1 MAEYIERSS
10 VHTLVKQLEK
20 FQMYNYDRTQSIV
33 GISPDDMDFGI
44 DEIPAEDVAPVR
56 HGQWVVKREYND
68 ILKIDVEKYTCSA
81 CGDYWLTAV
90 GLSLANNYCPNC
102 GARMDG

>member
-56 HGQWVVKREYND
+56 HGEWMIADTVIENAV
-68 ILKIDVEKYTCSA
+68 CSCCRTHFQSYYQA
-81 CGDYWLTAV
+81 Y
-90 GLSLANNYCPNC
+90 SYCPNC